1 MFIVKQNVNQT
12 TLINHR
18 ERENTIRRGRDFLKV
33 ARQKSKERTCMNVC
47 DTMNKSRI
55 VKISEFCQGSARGK
69 RRQGR
74 RIGHHSDG
82 ISLQGNTHHDG
93 PILDDSIMSIPL
105 EKLENTMHTSP
116 LDVAASDEETT
127 LNSGTVVN
135 VSILKSLP
143 EEKERE
149 EENPQNAKSVGAVI
163 MDEYATIYTCD
174 VQLLIAIGA
183 FHGHLCMISKED
195 DDLAIGR
202 RLWAPVILKVL
213 HNNQGQN
220 IAKNSTCC
228 YHVFIPPTIAA
239 TIGVHD
245 FGCLELPLRAHIR
258 SLSQKM
264 TIPPLMKTDA
274 DTTMSQSVDD
284 PSLPA
289 GFDIIPLA
297 KKAFVAECFRPPH
310 DCLPTS
316 LEILY
321 TATKQKEYLKCF
333 RQEKNSRQID
343 NLQNFFFRESLDGST
358 GRTPIS
364 RLVTIGS
371 IIAVVEDDSKTIQSQ
386 SNNCLVGANIR
397 SKIRYY
403 KVEKVEMEDKSV
415 IFYNV
420 PPSIS
425 GNFCRISPETQL
437 ILQSE
442 GEAKVDDDQ
451 ICNMPQ
457 LSSTWVF
464 YQSIRQKQEI
474 PYARLMKTMWS
485 HPNLQ
490 DIVKTLAAMKDSV
503 LCSPSS
509 RGKSGFAGSQSR
521 HILHIIGHEDNHI
534 KHCLDVAA
542 DSGKFASFR
551 NVG

>member
-1 MFIVKQNVNQT
+1 
-12 TLINHR
+12 
-18 ERENTIRRGRDFLKV
+18 
-33 ARQKSKERTCMNVC
+33 MNVC
-47 DTMNKSRI
+47 DTMNKSKI
-55 VKISEFCQGSARGK
+55 VKISEFCQGSARGR

-74 RIGHHSDG
+74 RIGNHSDG

-93 PILDDSIMSIPL
+93 PTLDDSIMSIPL
-105 EKLENTMHTSP
+105 ERLEDTMHTSP
-116 LDVAASDEETT
+116 LDIAASDDETT

-149 EENPQNAKSVGAVI
+149 EENPQNANNFGAVT

-183 FHGHLCMISKED
+183 FHGHLCMISKEQD

-213 HNNQGQN
+213 HNQDRN

-228 YHVFIPPTIAA
+228 LHVYIPPTIAA

-245 FGCLELPLRAHIR
+245 FGCLELPLKAHIR

-264 TIPPLMKTDA
+264 TIPPPMKTDA
-274 DTTMSQSVDD
+274 KTTISQSVDD

-289 GFDIIPLA
+289 DFDIIPLA

-316 LEILY
+316 LEFLY
-321 TATKQKEYLKCF
+321 TATKQEEYLKCF
-333 RQEKNSRQID
+333 RQEKDSRQID
-343 NLQNFFFRESLDGST
+343 NLQKFFFRESLDGT
-358 GRTPIS
+358 TTRRTPIS

-403 KVEKVEMEDKSV
+403 KVEKVEMEDKIV
-415 IFYNV
+415 LFYNV

-425 GNFCRISPETQL
+425 GNFCRISPETLL

-451 ICNMPQ
+451 ICKMPQ

-464 YQSIRQKQEI
+464 YQSIRQRQEI
-474 PYARLMKTMWS
+474 PYARLMKAMWS

-490 DIVKTLAAMKDSV
+490 DIVKTLAAMKDTV
-503 LCSPSS
+503 LRSPSS
-509 RGKSGFAGSQSR
+509 RCKSGFAGFAESQSR
-521 HILHIIGHEDNHI
+521 HMLHIIGHEDNHI

-542 DSGKFASFR
+542 DSGKFASFQ